1 MTEAERILR
10 GNITEIKEWDN
21 EPFKGIDSLIEHA
34 IIPYKDA
41 LKAVEEA
48 IKTNKVDWGKMFS
61 NCKIFEEKEIIK
73 KSPIKIRLND
83 DDIEKNDCKV
93 LRFKCVG
100 GGKLDDWWV
109 NDCVCIYNDIFIHFK
124 LDESSKGNLD
134 FKPYLI
140 NEEIAMEI
148 IKQWEIDLG

>member
-1 MTEAERILR
+1 MKKAERILR
-10 GNITEIKEWDN
+10 GNITEIT
-21 EPFKGIDSLIEHA
+21 FKGNDSLIEHA

-48 IKTNKVDWGKMFS
+48 IKTHKVDWGNMFS
-61 NCKIFEEKEIIK
+61 NCNIFEGKEIIK
-73 KSPIKIRLND
+73 KSPIKIRLNNND
-83 DDIEKNDCKV
+83 VDRKDCKV

-100 GGKLDDWWV
+100 GGKLDDDWWT
-109 NDCVCIYNDIFIHFK
+109 NDCVCSYNDIFIHFK
-124 LDESSKGNLD
+124 LDDSSIGNLD

-140 NEEIAMEI
+140 NEEIAMET